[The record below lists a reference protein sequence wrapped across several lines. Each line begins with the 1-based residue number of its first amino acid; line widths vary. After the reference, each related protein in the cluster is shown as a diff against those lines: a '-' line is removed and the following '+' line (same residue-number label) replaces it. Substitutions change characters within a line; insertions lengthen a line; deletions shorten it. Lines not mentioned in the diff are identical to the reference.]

1 MALWE
6 KMGVLQLALQPNFW
20 VAMTTCNSQYFY
32 VVNVIKQIAWVVE
45 LQLIIYMVQLIA
57 IQLQLCRNHTF
68 STTMQP
74 HYNYSH
80 DVMLTLI
87 IFIHPLKLNM
97 WHYEDFWI

>member
-1 MALWE
+1 MNYRF
-6 KMGVLQLALQPNFW
+6 V
-20 VAMTTCNSQYFY
+20 THY
-32 VVNVIKQIAWVVE
+32 
-45 LQLIIYMVQLIA
+45 IYGATHYDSIVTMS
-57 IQLQLCRNHTF
+57 NHTF

-87 IFIHPLKLNM
+87 IFIPPLKLDM